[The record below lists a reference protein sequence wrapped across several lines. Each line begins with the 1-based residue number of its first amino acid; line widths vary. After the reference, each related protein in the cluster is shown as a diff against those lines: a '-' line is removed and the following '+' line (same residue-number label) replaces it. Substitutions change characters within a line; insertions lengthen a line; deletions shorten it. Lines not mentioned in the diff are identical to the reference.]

1 MSLIGFRCP
10 NTGREVTTGIDTD
23 HAQLARMR
31 KPAGSL
37 RGSRGGVSP
46 VTGVTGQC
54 HRPRTAAGKITC
66 VFKWFSLFR
75 AFLLRQRRD
84 KSSQRQH

>member
-46 VTGVTGQC
+46 VTGVHGEFLNYAAIGIWN
-54 HRPRTAAGKITC
+54 RPRQ
-66 VFKWFSLFR
+66 WY
-75 AFLLRQRRD
+75 RQA
-84 KSSQRQH
+84 

>member
-46 VTGVTGQC
+46 VTG
-54 HRPRTAAGKITC
+54 HR
-66 VFKWFSLFR
+66 
-75 AFLLRQRRD
+75 RQA
-84 KSSQRQH
+84 K

>member
-46 VTGVTGQC
+46 VTGVTGGRQNNLC
-54 HRPRTAAGKITC
+54 FQ
-66 VFKWFSLFR
+66 VVLLFR
-75 AFLLRQRRD
+75 ADRAWRCDTCL
-84 KSSQRQH
+84 